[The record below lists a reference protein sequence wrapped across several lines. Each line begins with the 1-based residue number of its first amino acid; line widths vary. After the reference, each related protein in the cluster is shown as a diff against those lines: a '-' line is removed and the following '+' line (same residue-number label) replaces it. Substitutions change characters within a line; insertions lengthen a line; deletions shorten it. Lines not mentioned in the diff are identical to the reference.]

1 MEEIGRME
9 AGSLS
14 KRSGLGDGDDS
25 QQNGSNGGC
34 EKCVYLKV
42 QPKRICWWVV
52 GCEKHR
58 KVKDDLQSLGLM
70 N

>member
-25 QQNGSNGGC
+25 QQNGSNGEAV
-34 EKCVYLKV
+34 EKWAH
-42 QPKRICWWVV
+42 I
-52 GCEKHR
+52 
-58 KVKDDLQSLGLM
+58 
-70 N
+70 